1 MTSKTFLKLSILSAF
16 LFVASCSTI
25 PSKNIEAEQDT
36 YDRGTLLDTISKMD
50 SIAIILG
57 CALAPAS
64 EDCKQF
70 KDKNKSIEDTPHQTQ
85 EEYNE
90 QTSKEW
96 DELDSNSNCTD
107 DGCPEFEEL
116 SKE

>member
-25 PSKNIEAEQDT
+25 PNKNVEAEKDP

-50 SIAIILG
+50 AIANILG

-64 EDCKQF
+64 EDCKKF
-70 KDKNKSIEDTPHQTQ
+70 KKEEIDETPHQTQ
-85 EEYNE
+85 KEYNE
-90 QTSKEW
+90 QSDKEW
-96 DELDSNSNCTD
+96 EELDSDSNCTD
-107 DGCPEFEEL
+107 DGCAEFEEL

>member
-25 PSKNIEAEQDT
+25 PSKNVEAEQDT

-50 SIAIILG
+50 AIANVLG

-64 EDCKQF
+64 EDCKKF
-70 KDKNKSIEDTPHQTQ
+70 KKEETEETEETPHQTQ
-85 EEYNE
+85 KEYNE
-90 QTSKEW
+90 QSDKEW
-96 DELDSNSNCTD
+96 E
-107 DGCPEFEEL
+107 EFD
-116 SKE
+116 KE

>member
-16 LFVASCSTI
+16 LFVVSCSTI
-25 PSKNIEAEQDT
+25 PNKNVEAEMDS

-50 SIAIILG
+50 SIANILG

-64 EDCKQF
+64 EDCEKF
-70 KDKNKSIEDTPHQTQ
+70 KKEKIEGTPHQTQ
-85 EEYNE
+85 KEYNE
-90 QTSKEW
+90 QNDKEW
-96 DELDSNSNCTD
+96 KELDSDDNCTD
-107 DGCPEFEEL
+107 DGCAEFNKL